1 MMEEHSKPLATR
13 SLGLAFNQN
22 KPWAIAQG
30 LLLGAWQGQG
40 LVFVSMQQ
48 TQHSLIV

>member
-1 MMEEHSKPLATR
+1 MMKEHSKPLAAR
-13 SLGLAFNQN
+13 SLRLAFNQN
-22 KPWAIAQG
+22 RPWAIAQG
-30 LLLGAWQGQG
+30 LLFGLWQGQG